1 MKLPLKWLTPILLRL
16 LSLSHVTLA
25 NGAAAALQNTGSVHL
40 VAGFHVGLAANS
52 QPRADFSLDS
62 TTFVPLTNQEFAI
75 PIMPL

>member
-1 MKLPLKWLTPILLRL
+1 MKIPLKWLTPVLLRL

-25 NGAAAALQNTGSVHL
+25 NGAASALQNAGSVHL
-40 VAGFHVGLAANS
+40 IARLNVGLAANS

>member
-1 MKLPLKWLTPILLRL
+1 MKLPLKWLTPIFLRL

-25 NGAAAALQNTGSVHL
+25 NGAAAALQNAGSVHL
-40 VAGFHVGLAANS
+40 VVAFQVGFAANP

-62 TTFVPLTNQEFAI
+62 TTFVPLTSQEFAI